1 MIICGALFN
10 RRNVMSFG
18 NQGIVLGPGEGKPVS
33 VLGDPYTYKV
43 VGGDTGGN
51 YSLIECTTA
60 GDGPP
65 PHIHK
70 AEEEA
75 FYVLEGEVNVT
86 IGDQTI
92 SGTAGSFVLI
102 PRGIVHTFS
111 TVGTEPAKMLVII
124 SPAGFEQFFTEIDGV
139 TDVEKIM
146 TLAPRYNLAI
156 MGPPGS

>member
-10 RRNVMSFG
+10 RRKVMSFA
-18 NQGIVLGPGEGKPVS
+18 NQSIVLGPGEGKTVS
-33 VLGDPYTYKV
+33 VLGEPYTYKV

-51 YSLIECTTA
+51 YSLIECIAA

-70 AEEEA
+70 SEEEA
-75 FYVLEGEVNVT
+75 FYVLEGEVNVK
-86 IGDQTI
+86 IGEQTI
-92 SGTAGSFVLI
+92 RAGSFVLI
-102 PRGIVHTFS
+102 PRGTVHTFS

-124 SPAGFEQFFTEIDGV
+124 SPAGFEQFFTEIDSV
-139 TDVEKIM
+139 TDIDKIM
-146 TLAPRYNLAI
+146 TLAPQYNLAI

>member
-1 MIICGALFN
+1 MRTTFN
-10 RRNVMSFG
+10 RRKVMSFST
-18 NQGIVLGPGEGKPVS
+18 QSIVLGPGEGKIVS
-33 VLGDPYTYKV
+33 VMGNPYTYKV

-51 YSLIECTTA
+51 YSLIECTIA

-65 PHIHK
+65 LHIHK

-75 FYVLEGEVNVT
+75 FYILEGEVTVT
-86 IGDQTI
+86 IGEQTI

-102 PRGIVHTFS
+102 PRGTVHTFS
-111 TVGTEPAKMLVII
+111 TVGTEPAKMLAII
-124 SPAGFEQFFTEIDGV
+124 SPAGFEQFFIEIEGS

-146 TLAPRYNLAI
+146 TLASKYNLEI

>member
-1 MIICGALFN
+1 M
-10 RRNVMSFG
+10 
-18 NQGIVLGPGEGKPVS
+18 

-43 VGGDTGGN
+43 VSGDTGGN

-65 PHIHK
+65 PHTHK

-75 FYVLEGEVNVT
+75 FYILEGEVNVT
-86 IGDQTI
+86 IGDRTI
-92 SGTAGSFVLI
+92 RGTAGSFVLI
-102 PRGIVHTFS
+102 PRGTVHTFS
-111 TVGTEPAKMLVII
+111 KVGTEPAKMLVII

-146 TLAPRYNLAI
+146 TLAPKYNLAI

>member
-1 MIICGALFN
+1 
-10 RRNVMSFG
+10 MSFG
-18 NQGIVLGPGEGKPVS
+18 NRSIVLGPGEGKIVS
-33 VLGDPYTYKV
+33 VSGNPYTYKV

-70 AEEEA
+70 SEEEA
-75 FYVLEGEVNVT
+75 FYVLEGEVNVK
-86 IGDQTI
+86 IGEQTI

-102 PRGIVHTFS
+102 PRCTVHTFS
-111 TVGTEPAKMLVII
+111 NVGTEPAKMLLII

-139 TDVEKIM
+139 TDVDTIM
-146 TLAPRYNLAI
+146 ALAPTYNLEI

>member
-1 MIICGALFN
+1 
-10 RRNVMSFG
+10 MSFG
-18 NQGIVLGPGEGKPVS
+18 NRSIVLGPGEGEVVS

-43 VGGDTGGN
+43 VGGDTEGN
-51 YSLIECTTA
+51 YSLIECTTVA
-60 GDGPP
+60 DGPP

-92 SGTAGSFVLI
+92 RGAAGSFVLI
-102 PRGIVHTFS
+102 PRGTVHTFS
-111 TVGTEPAKMLVII
+111 TVGTEPAKMLLII

-139 TDVEKIM
+139 TDVDKIM
-146 TLAPRYNLAI
+146 TLAPRYNLTI
-156 MGPPGS
+156 TGPPGS

>member
-1 MIICGALFN
+1 
-10 RRNVMSFG
+10 MSFRR
-18 NQGIVLGPGEGKPVS
+18 QSIVLGPGEGKTVS

-51 YSLIECTTA
+51 YSLIECTTT
-60 GDGPP
+60 GEGPP
-65 PHIHK
+65 PHMHK

-75 FYVLEGEVNVT
+75 FYVLEGAVTVT

-102 PRGIVHTFS
+102 PRGTVHTFS
-111 TVGTEPAKMLVII
+111 KVGTEPAKLLVII

-139 TDVEKIM
+139 TDVAKIM
-146 TLAPRYNLAI
+146 TLAPRYNLGI
-156 MGPPGS
+156 VGPPGS